1 MTYPHSYLQGQQ
13 YVCAG
18 ELVALQTMTNV
29 LNYLKVQK
37 IDIAKVRAY
46 NPAMTLTLLNHFIAD
61 GNVYRRESE
70 RNAR

>member
-1 MTYPHSYLQGQQ
+1 MYLQGQQ

-37 IDIAKVRAY
+37 IDFAKVISIPVTNFSDY
-46 NPAMTLTLLNHFIAD
+46 F
-61 GNVYRRESE
+61 
-70 RNAR
+70 